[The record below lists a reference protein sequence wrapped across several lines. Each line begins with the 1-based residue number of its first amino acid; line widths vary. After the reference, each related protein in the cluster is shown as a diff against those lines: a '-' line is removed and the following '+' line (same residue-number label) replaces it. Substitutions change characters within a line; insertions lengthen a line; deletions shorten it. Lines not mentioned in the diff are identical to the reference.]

1 MERTCH
7 ELMLENSSDNSH
19 HHSSHLAGQDIDMQQ
34 SIDDKFCL
42 WLVKTTIE
50 GRYYLT
56 AAAVVLFLDILLT
69 LDVEIERVWKGKF
82 SWASLLFCVNRYLP
96 PAMYA
101 VTLGLNYPHLS
112 NKVSTVSPSPVI
124 DRPHSLILQYCTNF
138 FRVIPPVA
146 IVFSEAVIGALLI
159 LRTCALY
166 KETKSQLSH
175 AVIAVLMFVYL
186 VQLAFSVFAARDL
199 KAIGPLRQPFNEG
212 CILFFTPFNTLRA
225 SEVQST
231 ELRNKLMVVT
241 CTGLLVLWFTN
252 IVFNVIVFMCT
263 FKKTARLHWLDQKM
277 GMFYT
282 MHSLILLDATLY
294 FLAVMT
300 AKTVNLV
307 MLVFYPQWN
316 SINWAANHVIDVIL
330 TSHYFLN
337 LREEGDRIMRKPCCY
352 PERRTLPIVVI
363 HVDASHMDS
372 DYDDI
377 VCSGQN
383 KRTFP
388 LSTPTSFHPS
398 CPDNEDKERDVQ
410 VSRPPRFEQMP
421 SGLRWTMQRATGNV
435 LERDGCKSV
444 VICDTE

>member
-1 MERTCH
+1 MERACH
-7 ELMLENSSDNSH
+7 EFMLENNPDNSH
-19 HHSSHLAGQDIDMQQ
+19 HHSLHHAGQDIDMQQ
-34 SIDDKFCL
+34 RIDDKFCL

-56 AAAVVLFLDILLT
+56 AAAVVLFFDILLT

-82 SWASLLFCVNRYLP
+82 SLASLLFCINRYLP

-101 VTLGLNYPHLS
+101 VVLLSLNYPHLS
-112 NKVSTVSPSPVI
+112 NE
-124 DRPHSLILQYCTNF
+124 YCTNF

-175 AVIAVLMFVYL
+175 AVIAALMIVYL
-186 VQLAFSVFAARDL
+186 VQLALSVFAARDL

-212 CILFFTPFNTLRA
+212 CILFFTRF
-225 SEVQST
+225 
-231 ELRNKLMVVT
+231 KW
-241 CTGLLVLWFTN
+241 TGLLVLWFTN

-282 MHSLILLDATLY
+282 MHSLILFDATLY

-300 AKTVNLV
+300 AKTINLV

-330 TSHYFLN
+330 TSHYVLN

-372 DYDDI
+372 DYDNI

-383 KRTFP
+383 KRTCP
-388 LSTPTSFHPS
+388 LSTPISFHPW
-398 CPDNEDKERDVQ
+398 CPNNEVKERNVQ
-410 VSRPPRFEQMP
+410 VSKPPRFEQMP
-421 SGLRWTMQRATGNV
+421 SGLRWTMQRATEDV
-435 LERDGCKSV
+435 LERDECKNV
-444 VICDTE
+444 VICDTENSPGREGHDFRGLGVNPMDEPFVTKFRRDQGNIFYS